1 MKISYYFYDSILLIM
16 SECYSK
22 VFIENGTIRDGSDFD
37 ISKVF
42 EDEVVYEVI
51 RIRNGIPIFLSDHF
65 RRLGNSAA
73 YSGNELLI
81 GSDELRTHILKLIDL
96 SGIGEG
102 NIKVSF
108 KFSPEYK
115 GYLVYYIDAQYPR
128 QEMYEK
134 GVKGI
139 LYYAERRNPV
149 VKVFN
154 HKLRSSIYSE
164 LIQSNAYEAL
174 LVDRQGCITEG
185 SRSNIFFIVDT
196 NIVTAPDNCV
206 LGGITRKKI
215 LQICKDEKINVE
227 YKCLHTG
234 ELSNV
239 NCVFMTGTSPNVL
252 PFSQIEDYRFSVKNQ
267 FLRLITERYI
277 QLIEEYMKEFERKYE

>member
-1 MKISYYFYDSILLIM
+1 M

-22 VFIENGTIRDGSDFD
+22 VFIENGNIRDSSDFD

-51 RIRNGIPIFLSDHF
+51 RIRNSIPIFLSDHF
-65 RRLGNSAA
+65 QRLGNSAA
-73 YSGNELLI
+73 YSGNELSLNF
-81 GSDELRTHILKLIDL
+81 DELRSYILKLIDL
-96 SGIGEG
+96 SGIKEG

-115 GYLVYYIDAQYPR
+115 GYLVYYIDTQYPGP
-128 QEMYEK
+128 EMYER

-149 VKVFN
+149 VKIFN
-154 HKLRSSIYSE
+154 HKLRSSIYSK
-164 LIQSNAYEAL
+164 LIESDAYEAL
-174 LVDRQGCITEG
+174 LVNRRACITEG
-185 SRSNIFFIVDT
+185 SRSNIFFIVDR
-196 NIVTAPDNCV
+196 NIITAPDNCV

-227 YKCLHTG
+227 FRCLPIG
-234 ELSNV
+234 ELNNINS
-239 NCVFMTGTSPNVL
+239 VFMTGTSPNVL
-252 PFSQIEDYRFSVKNQ
+252 PFNQIEDYRFNVKNQ
-267 FLRLITERYI
+267 ILQLITERY
-277 QLIEEYMKEFERKYE
+277 QQMIEKYIKEFVRKYE